1 MQKIAKFEFK
11 KEPQKSDIIFQYN
24 DCGGNLN
31 GPVNEIRSSGTDMDC
46 VWVLNYEEGQQIV
59 LSRFSVNM
67 EHSDTV
73 TCGQR
78 GASYVTI
85 RNGGTVNIFLVG
97 PLTKIFQFNLVFLK
111 KFEEEKNRKITAMP
125 KAVTK

>member
-1 MQKIAKFEFK
+1 
-11 KEPQKSDIIFQYN
+11 
-24 DCGGNLN
+24 
-31 GPVNEIRSSGTDMDC
+31 MDC
-46 VWVLNYEEGQQIV
+46 VWLLNYEEGQQIV

-85 RNGGTVNIFLVG
+85 RNGGMVNFILNSWSFEMAITPKL
-97 PLTKIFQFNLVFLK
+97 NLIYRISLNSV
-111 KFEEEKNRKITAMP
+111 RGH
-125 KAVTK
+125 

>member
-1 MQKIAKFEFK
+1 
-11 KEPQKSDIIFQYN
+11 
-24 DCGGNLN
+24 
-31 GPVNEIRSSGTDMDC
+31 MDC

-85 RNGGTVNIFLVG
+85 RNGGMVNFIFVCHLKW
-97 PLTKIFQFNLVFLK
+97 PLLPSLNLYIHISNFV
-111 KFEEEKNRKITAMP
+111 RK
-125 KAVTK
+125 

>member
-1 MQKIAKFEFK
+1 
-11 KEPQKSDIIFQYN
+11 
-24 DCGGNLN
+24 
-31 GPVNEIRSSGTDMDC
+31 MDC
-46 VWVLNYEEGQQIV
+46 VWLLNYEEGQQIV

-97 PLTKIFQFNLVFLK
+97 PLKMTNKTPILNV
-111 KFEEEKNRKITAMP
+111 IC
-125 KAVTK
+125 VTFSAHL

>member
-1 MQKIAKFEFK
+1 
-11 KEPQKSDIIFQYN
+11 
-24 DCGGNLN
+24 
-31 GPVNEIRSSGTDMDC
+31 MDC

-78 GASYVTI
+78 GASYVTV
-85 RNGGTVNIFLVG
+85 RNGGTVNVLLVG
-97 PLTKIFQFNLVFLK
+97 PLI
-111 KFEEEKNRKITAMP
+111 
-125 KAVTK
+125 

>member
-1 MQKIAKFEFK
+1 MGLKDFPVLIFITCTT
-11 KEPQKSDIIFQYN
+11 DTIFQYN

-46 VWVLNYEEGQQIV
+46 VWLLNYEEGQQIV

-85 RNGGTVNIFLVG
+85 RNGGMVNFILVG
-97 PLTKIFQFNLVFLK
+97 PLK
-111 KFEEEKNRKITAMP
+111 
-125 KAVTK
+125 

>member
-1 MQKIAKFEFK
+1 MQKVTKFKFFK
-11 KEPQKSDIIFQYN
+11 KSKKSDIIFQYN

-46 VWVLNYEEGQQIV
+46 VWLLNYEEGQQIV

-85 RNGGTVNIFLVG
+85 RNGGTVNIFFRWPLD
-97 PLTKIFQFNLVFLK
+97 LTK
-111 KFEEEKNRKITAMP
+111 TP
-125 KAVTK
+125 